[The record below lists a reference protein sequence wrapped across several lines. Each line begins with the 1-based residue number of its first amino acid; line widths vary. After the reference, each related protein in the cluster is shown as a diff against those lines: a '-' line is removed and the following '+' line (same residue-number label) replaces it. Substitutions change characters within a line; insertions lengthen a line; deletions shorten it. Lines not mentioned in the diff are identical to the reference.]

1 MVGLN
6 NLFKI
11 LQLDDAFIVLKVM
24 YFLLLIFIFSFHN
37 SLFSKKKFF
46 QQLLLTVFLQIP
58 FFLNYYCVLETIK
71 GYKL

>member
-37 SLFSKKKFF
+37 SLFLKKKFF

-58 FFLNYYCVLETIK
+58 FFSKLLLCVRNYQGI
-71 GYKL
+71 